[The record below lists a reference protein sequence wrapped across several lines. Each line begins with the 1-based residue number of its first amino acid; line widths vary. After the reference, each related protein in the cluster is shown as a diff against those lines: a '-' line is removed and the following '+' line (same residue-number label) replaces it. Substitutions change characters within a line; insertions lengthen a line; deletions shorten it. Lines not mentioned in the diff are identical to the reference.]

1 MDVSVVVDFLSGEKG
16 LVVQIVS
23 LLLGGAIAS
32 PVILVVV
39 RLLALPGIRNVI
51 GAPVYLAGKAASL
64 TLTRWLKDAGETLED
79 AVQEFLVW
87 LLNKFF
93 EGLDHDDRSRRM
105 RIELVVYEV
114 DGSVRIV
121 TGASKKNESPGS
133 L

>member
-1 MDVSVVVDFLSGEKG
+1 MDVSVIVDFVSGEKG

-23 LLLGGAIAS
+23 LLLGGAVAS
-32 PVILVVV
+32 PIILVLV

-51 GAPVYLAGKAASL
+51 GTPAYLAGKASSL
-64 TLTRWLKDAGETLED
+64 ALTRWLGEAGENLED

-93 EGLDHDDRSRRM
+93 SGLDHDDRSRRM
-105 RIELVVYEV
+105 KIELVVYEV
-114 DGSVRIV
+114 DGSATIV
-121 TGASKKNESPGS
+121 TGDSKKNGLPES